1 MSLAMWYAQS
11 PQRME
16 WFLLRGAGFVA
27 GLILYPAALQLYH
40 GLYPVKSSVDY
51 ATGAAFY
58 LLEIVG
64 ISWIHLAV

>member
-11 PQRME
+11 PARLE

-40 GLYPVKSSVDY
+40 GLYDYIFVDSQQ
-51 ATGAAFY
+51 ARVACWNHWHRRIDF
-58 LLEIVG
+58 
-64 ISWIHLAV
+64 AV